1 MKAWS
6 FASVTIVAASILTCL
21 LAAAPDAR
29 AAVSYLTERG
39 EAARAVDSIIAATG
53 RSPRLLAV
61 RLTDRNVAV
70 ELQGEHASKDI
81 EEWRIG
87 FVRRFFFDF
96 ETTVGPRPSDTPGL
110 VADVSAGFFRRDEI
124 ALEQVPEVVARAI
137 AYARLEDEARVQ
149 SIEIARQVSILPE
162 PAYGEI
168 GWSIYVTS
176 GRESATVRADAAGNI
191 IGGDLSNTN
200 RARRMDLLTDAAWP
214 KQEAMTALA
223 AIFGD
228 DRRLREFTVRPRA
241 LSVSADHPSIA
252 GRKEDYTWT
261 ISGVTRSPLLSP
273 LVHGASTAEL
283 FSLKDVDLNGLE
295 RIRKIARREWGNDK
309 ARLEAMTLRRER
321 AVRGGTE
328 LRWVM
333 HFDDAVNGRAD
344 GNGTVEVT
352 PDGTVRQVDL
362 PESRRPKPDRLAP
375 QAVADTLRRIAAEF
389 PKAARFVE
397 LGFEAD
403 ETRILAE
410 DPNRPGAMAEFMA
423 DDTHIARSAMRM
435 PWEEEFRPE
444 RLFTMDAV
452 EAFTD
457 SGRLAEFRAR
467 AYRRL
472 GVDER
477 AMPIAGYT
485 FAIGQAMGPDGTY
498 MVPSPDGRLTMEIR
512 VASRDGQRT
521 GRVTYASSGEEIDV
535 VMP

>member
-6 FASVTIVAASILTCL
+6 FASLTILAASVLTCL
-21 LAAAPDAR
+21 LAAAPDAS
-29 AAVSYLTERG
+29 AAGSYLTERG

-61 RLTDRNVAV
+61 RLTDRNVTV
-70 ELQGEHASKDI
+70 ELQGEHAPANVD
-81 EEWRIG
+81 EWRIG
-87 FVRRFFFDF
+87 IVRRFFFDF
-96 ETTVGPRPSDTPGL
+96 ETTVGPRASDTPGL
-110 VADVSAGFFRRDEI
+110 VSDTTGGFFGRDEI
-124 ALEQVPEVVARAI
+124 ALERVPEVVAHAI
-137 AYARLEDEARVQ
+137 AYARLEDEAHVQ

-200 RARRMDLLTDAAWP
+200 RARRMDLLTNSDWP
-214 KQEAMTALA
+214 KREAMAALA
-223 AIFGD
+223 AIFGE

-295 RIRKIARREWGNDK
+295 RIRRIARREWGNDE
-309 ARLEAMTLRRER
+309 ARLQAMTLRRER
-321 AVRGGTE
+321 AVRGTE
-328 LRWVM
+328 LRWVV
-333 HFDDAVNGRAD
+333 HFDDGAVDGKGD

-362 PESRRPKPDRLAP
+362 PDSRQPRRDRLAP
-375 QAVADTLRRIAAEF
+375 QAIADTLRRVAAEF
-389 PKAARFVE
+389 PQAARFAE
-397 LGFEAD
+397 LGFDAN

-410 DPNRPGAMAEFMA
+410 DPNRPGAMAEFVA
-423 DDTHIARSAMRM
+423 DDTHVARSAMRM
-435 PWEEEFRPE
+435 PWDEDFRPE
-444 RLFTMDAV
+444 RLFTM
-452 EAFTD
+452 EAIETFTG

-472 GVDER
+472 GVDDH
-477 AMPIAGYT
+477 AMPIARYT

-512 VASRDGQRT
+512 VESPDGKSA